1 MAIEQRSEKTESS
14 LHKEFQ
20 SLLDKDF
27 AKRSA
32 KEGEIIKAKV
42 TEITAKHVVLDAS
55 LKAEAMIEK
64 SEFTSKELENL
75 KISDEIEVYLDR
87 LENFKGQVVISRI
100 KAKQM
105 KGWQSVVKLHQE
117 DKICEGVIKT
127 RIKGGMIVE
136 INGFSCFMPSSQ
148 LSLSPTKNIEKFFN
162 TPLKFK
168 IIKIDAT
175 RGNAICSR
183 RQVLTED
190 KDIETKELLKE
201 IKEGDIV
208 QARVHA
214 CVDWGIFLTYKSLT
228 LLLHVSDLSHGRVKK
243 PSDLVSIGDTIK
255 VKITKIDPKTNRIS
269 ASVKALTEDPYENI
283 EKKYKVG
290 EIYEGVVSKIV
301 EYGCFIKIEE
311 GIEGLIHSSELDWT
325 NKNIKPSKVLSISQK
340 IKFKIVNI
348 DKASKRISLSYKATL
363 ENPWNKVKNLVGKE
377 TEIKINNI
385 TEKAIFGE
393 LIDSKLSLVAFSG
406 ISFSTVP

>member
-1 MAIEQRSEKTESS
+1 MAIEQRSEKTEST

-42 TEITAKHVVLDAS
+42 TEITAKHIVLDAS

-64 SEFTSKELENL
+64 SEFTNEELENL

-168 IIKIDAT
+168 IIKIDST

-183 RQVLTED
+183 RKILTED
-190 KDIETKELLKE
+190 KNIETKELLKE
-201 IKEGDIV
+201 IKVGQKIKGV
-208 QARVHA
+208 CTGITA
-214 CVDWGIFLTYKSLT
+214 WGAFFQYKSGLV
-228 LLLHVSDLSHGRVKK
+228 LLAHISDLS
-243 PSDLVSIGDTIK
+243 
-255 VKITKIDPKTNRIS
+255 
-269 ASVKALTEDPYENI
+269 
-283 EKKYKVG
+283 
-290 EIYEGVVSKIV
+290 
-301 EYGCFIKIEE
+301 
-311 GIEGLIHSSELDWT
+311 
-325 NKNIKPSKVLSISQK
+325 
-340 IKFKIVNI
+340 
-348 DKASKRISLSYKATL
+348 
-363 ENPWNKVKNLVGKE
+363 
-377 TEIKINNI
+377 
-385 TEKAIFGE
+385 
-393 LIDSKLSLVAFSG
+393 
-406 ISFSTVP
+406 